1 MIVRT
6 LKLHP
11 FGGLVDTEVSFEDG
25 LNVVLGPN
33 EAGKSTLVR
42 ALSSALFTP
51 SKLGKRMFKERVA
64 RFLPISGG
72 DTVRVS
78 LGFEAN
84 GGAYHLDKSW
94 GKSPASRLVLPDGGI
109 LTDPEAV
116 RTQIAGLLAANEAAY
131 DHVLIS
137 YQSAAGT
144 ALDAVTPEAEPLQ
157 DLNAILRK
165 AVYET
170 DGVSVDRLGKV
181 IQERYDGY
189 FSRWDKELKRPEGN
203 RGVENPWLK
212 SVGTILAAYYEKED
226 LKRRLKA
233 VVDYET
239 TLDSLNAKILEATT
253 ETADAKTFLD
263 ENRAVVE
270 DAQKRAVIEVR
281 QKALGDEVK
290 RLKELSQVWPMTV
303 QDVKNKNEALS
314 GMQQR
319 LTVLQKELEHAKAYE
334 AQVNKLNV
342 FKRAKQ
348 KKADLEENREFL
360 KKMTVVRKED
370 CDALEALDKTI
381 SKIKTSKKA
390 GKLKLVFTPEKA
402 VRLTV
407 SRDFEEQTDH
417 ELSPGQ
423 TFDAE
428 AGGALTIRHED
439 WTLDVQSGERDL
451 KALQDRLVAA
461 ERDFENLLQRL
472 GVKDLPEAKAAYE
485 AFRAQRS
492 KTDALQAQFAEIL
505 GRERYED
512 LEALA
517 ATEVMQRPPRPIA
530 DIARELGESE
540 SVVKGTQKDLNAL
553 AEKIAGWEKEYRS
566 ADALYDLLLD
576 KNMALKE
583 EEKGLEGLR
592 SLPESV
598 TSAEAFIRDFKQKE
612 SSYQGLKEQLN
623 GLLMERAKLE
633 GGAPEE
639 TREEIEV
646 QWKEAERRF
655 DQRER
660 EGDAIVEIREAFY
673 RTKEEL
679 DARTL
684 DPWLDELEKVVAPL
698 SARRYRTIAL
708 TGEDAGSAKREDG
721 LDIPFES
728 LSMGTR
734 AGLGLALRLSMARY
748 FLQDAKGFIVLD
760 DPLVDMDADR
770 QKAASEVVR
779 RFASEKQVILF
790 TCHPHHAELLGGN
803 TIDLS
808 LTK

>member
-72 DTVRVS
+72 DTVNVS
-78 LGFEAN
+78 LAFEAN

-94 GKSPASRLVLPDGGI
+94 GKSPASRLTLPDGGI

-116 RTQIAGLLAANEAAY
+116 RTQVAGLLVANEAAY

-144 ALDAVTPEAEPLQ
+144 ALDAVSPEAEPLQ

-165 AVYET
+165 AVFET
-170 DGVSVDRLGKV
+170 DGVSVDRLGKAV
-181 IQERYDGY
+181 QERYEVY
-189 FSRWDKELKRPEGN
+189 FSRWNRELNGPEGN
-203 RGVENPWLK
+203 RGVENPWVK
-212 SVGTILAAYYEKED
+212 SVGTILAAYYEKEG

-233 VVDYET
+233 AVEYET
-239 TLDSLNAKILEATT
+239 TLDALNAKILEAT
-253 ETADAKTFLD
+253 EKTAAAKTFLD
-263 ENRAVVE
+263 ENRSVVE

-290 RLKELSQVWPMTV
+290 RLKELSQVWPMAI
-303 QDVKNKNEALS
+303 QDEKNKQEALS

-319 LTVLQKELEHAKAYE
+319 LTVLQNELEHAKAYE
-334 AQVNKLNV
+334 AELNKLNV

-348 KKADLEENREFL
+348 KKAELEENRDLL
-360 KKMTVVRKED
+360 KKMTVVQKED
-370 CDALEALDKTI
+370 CDTLETLDKTI
-381 SKIKTSKKA
+381 SKLKTSKKA
-390 GKLKLVFTPEKA
+390 GKLKLSFKPEKA
-402 VRLTV
+402 VRLTI
-407 SRDFEEQTDH
+407 SRDFEAKTDH
-417 ELSPGQ
+417 ELAPGQ

-451 KALQDRLVAA
+451 KALQSKLVAV
-461 ERDFENLLQRL
+461 EGDFRDLLQRL
-472 GVKDLPEAKAAYE
+472 GVKDLPETKAAYE
-485 AFRAQRS
+485 AYRTQRS

-505 GRERYED
+505 GPERYED

-517 ATEVMQRPPRPIA
+517 ATEIMQRPPRPIA

-540 SVVKGTQKDLNAL
+540 STSKGTQKDLDAL
-553 AEKIAGWEKEYRS
+553 VKKIAAWEKEYQS

-592 SLPESV
+592 PLPDSV
-598 TSAEAFIRDFKQKE
+598 PSADAFIRDFKQKE
-612 SSYQGLKEQLN
+612 VFYNELKEALN
-623 GLLMERAKLE
+623 ELHVKRAELE
-633 GGAPEE
+633 GGAPDE

-660 EGDAIVEIREAFY
+660 EGDAIVEIREAFT

-684 DPWLDELEKVVAPL
+684 DPWLDELKKVVAPL
-698 SARRYRTIAL
+698 SAKRYRTIAP
-708 TGEDAGSAKREDG
+708 TGKEGGYAKREDG

-770 QKAASEVVR
+770 QKAASEVIR
-779 RFASEKQVILF
+779 GFASEKQVILF